1 MQNGLS
7 VDVEDW
13 FQVGAFERTI
23 DRADW
28 PSLECRVE
36 ANCDAVLQIF
46 ADAGAKGTFFARSID
61 MEVNLTKEC
70 LIAAAKHQG
79 MSVTEVL
86 QNCVIFNDKT
96 HAAFAGDKATRQ
108 EHTITLRHG
117 EKMLFGA
124 NNEKGLVFEDMR
136 LKVVTVGQDGYTLDK
151 ILTHDAHTK
160 DTTLHSMLA
169 AMKYPD
175 YPVALG
181 VIRSVEDEIVYDQA
195 VEKQVEE
202 VKAQSKIHCVDDL
215 LHSGATWEI

>member
-1 MQNGLS
+1 
-7 VDVEDW
+7 
-13 FQVGAFERTI
+13 
-23 DRADW
+23 
-28 PSLECRVE
+28 
-36 ANCDAVLQIF
+36 
-46 ADAGAKGTFFARSID
+46 
-61 MEVNLTKEC
+61 
-70 LIAAAKHQG
+70 
-79 MSVTEVL
+79 
-86 QNCVIFNDKT
+86 
-96 HAAFAGDKATRQ
+96 
-108 EHTITLRHG
+108 
-117 EKMLFGA
+117 MLFGA

-215 LHSGATWEI
+215 LHSGATWEILRYNETKKLSETTTIFVSITERTGPYRKYLKVSALHRLPYPL

>member
-1 MQNGLS
+1 M
-7 VDVEDW
+7 
-13 FQVGAFERTI
+13 I
-23 DRADW
+23 
-28 PSLECRVE
+28 
-36 ANCDAVLQIF
+36 
-46 ADAGAKGTFFARSID
+46 GAKGTFFARSID

-96 HAAFAGDKATRQ
+96 HAAFAGDKATRL